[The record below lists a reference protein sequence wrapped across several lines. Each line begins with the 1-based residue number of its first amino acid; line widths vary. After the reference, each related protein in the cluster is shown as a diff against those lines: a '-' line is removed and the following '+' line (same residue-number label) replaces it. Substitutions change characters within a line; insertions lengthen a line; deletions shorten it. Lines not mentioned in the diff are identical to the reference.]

1 MTMVAT
7 QQVRIMVA
15 GSVALVRAGIC
26 SAFTTDPGFNI
37 AAEVAWLR
45 EVPEAYR
52 RVLPDVTLIG
62 LGHSEVSG
70 TGEPGV
76 LRQILESNP
85 YASVI
90 ALADSDGIQD
100 LFRAVHDGAKGALL
114 LDTPVELL
122 REAVRDVLAGECV
135 LDLRLTR
142 HLFDH
147 VASLPVLETQETKDA
162 TSPRHP
168 LSGRE
173 LEVLREMS
181 KGLRNKEIA
190 AQLGISTGTVKT
202 HVASI
207 FGKLRVNDRTAAAV
221 SAIQKRLLDVA

>member
-1 MTMVAT
+1 
-7 QQVRIMVA
+7 MVA
-15 GSVALVRAGIC
+15 GSVALVRAGIR
-26 SAFTTDPGFNI
+26 SAFTADPGFNI

-52 RVLPDVTLIG
+52 KVLPDVTLIG
-62 LGHSEVSG
+62 LGHSEVTG
-70 TGEPGV
+70 GGEPIARGI

-85 YASVI
+85 HASVI
-90 ALADSDGIQD
+90 ALADSDGVQD

-114 LDTPVELL
+114 LDTPGELL

-135 LDLRLTR
+135 LDPRLTR
-142 HLFDH
+142 HLFEH
-147 VASLPVLETQETKDA
+147 IASLPLLETQETEAA

-168 LSGRE
+168 LSDRE
-173 LEVLREMS
+173 LEVLREMT

-190 AQLGISTGTVKT
+190 ARLGISAGTVKT

-207 FGKLRVNDRTAAAV
+207 FGKLRVNHRTAAAV
-221 SAIQKRLLDVA
+221 SAIQQRLVDVA